1 MTRRL
6 LVVDDEKNIRF
17 TVVHALKSD
26 NYEVDA
32 APNGIEGLRT
42 YVAGHYDLLLIDL
55 RMPGMTG
62 LEMLREIRHISPD
75 APPAVIITAYGVPKQ
90 LFEAAELGAIDFI
103 RKPFS
108 IQMIRGLIRDIFD
121 RIDLDP
127 SASADGSL
135 TAGRCLQLG
144 KRALMARDCAQA
156 LTWLRRAI
164 QLDPAL
170 VDAHLYLGIC
180 TLLTNDTAASI
191 EHFRRALVIDATNKT
206 AAEYLAW
213 LAEQPVS

>member
-26 NYEVDA
+26 DYDVDA
-32 APNGIEGLRT
+32 ASNGIEGLRT

-75 APPAVIITAYGVPKQ
+75 APAAVIITAYGVPQQ
-90 LFEAAELGAIDFI
+90 LIEAAELGAIDFI

-121 RIDLDP
+121 RIDMDP
-127 SASADGSL
+127 SAEIEENS

-144 KRALMARDCAQA
+144 KRALMTRDCVQA
-156 LTWLRRAI
+156 LKWLHHAI
-164 QLDPAL
+164 QLDPTL
-170 VDAHLYLGIC
+170 VDAHLYLGLC
-180 TLLTNDTAASI
+180 TLLTNHIAASI
-191 EHFRRALVIDATNKT
+191 EHFRSALAIDATNKT

-213 LAEQPVS
+213 LAEQPV